1 VSASDRSDRARD
13 RSPGNR
19 SPGNRSPRD
28 RPLGDRPIAEPTTSD
43 RSPDDRSPGDR
54 SSDDRLPDPHD
65 NGADRSSAVVG
76 LPPPAELLPAA
87 RSLFGDRLPLAIEY
101 AGLLATDGV
110 VRGLTGPREA
120 PRIWDRH
127 ILNCAAIVELISPA
141 ASVVDVGSGAG
152 LPGIV
157 LAVARP
163 DLSVILVEP
172 LARRTAF
179 LSEVVTALGLD
190 RATVVRAR
198 AEECGRPSRSG
209 STALM
214 PADIVTARALAPLDR
229 LAAWCLPLAAEGGRV
244 LALKGETA
252 GREIE
257 EHRAAIA
264 RLGGGAPAVRVCG
277 AGLIDPPTTV
287 VEIVRASTVAP
298 AAQPRPGRTAAGRPR
313 ADRPRGTGR
322 PRRR

>member
-1 VSASDRSDRARD
+1 MNASDRSD
-13 RSPGNR
+13 
-19 SPGNRSPRD
+19 
-28 RPLGDRPIAEPTTSD
+28 
-43 RSPDDRSPGDR
+43 
-54 SSDDRLPDPHD
+54 
-65 NGADRSSAVVG
+65 GADRSSSAVG
-76 LPPPAELLPAA
+76 LPPPDELLSAA
-87 RSLFGDRLPLAIEY
+87 RSLFGDRLPIAIQY
-101 AGLLATDGV
+101 AGRLATDGV
-110 VRGLTGPREA
+110 VRGLIGPREA

-127 ILNCAAIVELISPA
+127 ILNCVAIVELISPA

-190 RATVVRAR
+190 RTTVVRAR
-198 AEECGRPSRSG
+198 AEECGVPSRSG
-209 STALM
+209 STVLA
-214 PADIVTARALAPLDR
+214 PADVVTARALAPLDR

-257 EHRAAIA
+257 EHRAAIE
-264 RLGGGAPAVRVCG
+264 RLGGEAPTVRVCG
-277 AGLIDPPTTV
+277 VGLLDPPTTV
-287 VEIVRASTVAP
+287 VEIVRASSVVP
-298 AAQPRPGRTAAGRPR
+298 AASPRPRRSGAGRPR
-313 ADRPRGTGR
+313 DDRSRGSGR